1 MQQSDVLD
9 GMPLQ
14 RAPCGLDGG
23 SSNTVTTQEEQEERL
38 LFIAQLADAKIRA
51 EVLHDSA
58 AASFL
63 KDHLQSKSVRQLIDK
78 NAVQELSLPSS

>member
-9 GMPLQ
+9 AMPLQ

-38 LFIAQLADAKIRA
+38 MFIGQFADAKIRA

-63 KDHLQSKSVRQLIDK
+63 KDHLESKSVRLLLDK
-78 NAVQELSLPSS
+78 SAEIN

>member
-1 MQQSDVLD
+1 MLD
-9 GMPLQ
+9 AFPLQ

-38 LFIAQLADAKIRA
+38 LFIGRFADAKIRT
-51 EVLHDSA
+51 EVLHDTA

-63 KDHLQSKSVRQLIDK
+63 KDHLQSKRVRQLLDK
-78 NAVQELSLPSS
+78 NAVQEPLPST

>member
-1 MQQSDVLD
+1 
-9 GMPLQ
+9 MPLQ

-38 LFIAQLADAKIRA
+38 MFIAQFADAKIRA
-51 EVLHDSA
+51 EVLHDAA

-63 KDHLQSKSVRQLIDK
+63 QDHLQSKSIQQLLDK
-78 NAVQELSLPSS
+78 SALEE